1 VFGGQPQQSI
11 DLNIPLSESFRFLR
25 GSVMGKERGFSV
37 IEFLVVGA
45 IVGIL
50 ALIAVPQYS
59 MYRQKGYNTSAAND
73 LRNVAA
79 AQEAFFAQHGKYFP
93 VTHCTSP
100 DHTSQC
106 KIEGLPG
113 VSELSKGVNLN
124 ITASAGGFSGSS
136 KHVKSGSTCKWD
148 STQGG
153 MLGCSK
159 Q

>member
-1 VFGGQPQQSI
+1 
-11 DLNIPLSESFRFLR
+11 
-25 GSVMGKERGFSV
+25 MAKEKGFSV

-59 MYRQKGYNTSAAND
+59 IYRQKGYNTSAAND

-79 AQEAFFAQHGKYFP
+79 AQEAFFAQNGKYLA

-100 DHTSQC
+100 DQATQC
-106 KIEGLPG
+106 TIEGLPG
-113 VSELSKGVNLN
+113 VTQLSKGVNLT
-124 ITASAGGFSGSS
+124 IAASDSGFSGTA
-136 KHVKSGSTCKWD
+136 KHVKSNLTCKWD

-159 Q
+159 S